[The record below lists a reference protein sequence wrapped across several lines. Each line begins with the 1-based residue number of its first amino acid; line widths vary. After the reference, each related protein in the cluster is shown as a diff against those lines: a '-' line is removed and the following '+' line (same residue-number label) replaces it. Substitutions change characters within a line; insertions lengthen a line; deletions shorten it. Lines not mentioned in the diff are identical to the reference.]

1 MRQIGLVALL
11 ALAACSESG
20 AKQSAEEVADTLS
33 DVRIQAG
40 LWEATNEVVDVSSPA
55 LPAEVL
61 AQMKGQKTTV
71 RNCVTPEQAAKP
83 DANFLAAQ
91 KDSSCTYQDFAMRG
105 GRMTGTMTCKPPGA
119 DGAMV
124 MTLDGRYGA
133 AEYDMAV
140 TMKTTGM
147 AKGQTMTMR
156 ARTTGRRVGDCT

>member
-1 MRQIGLVALL
+1 MRRMGLVALFVV
-11 ALAACSESG
+11 AACGESG
-20 AKQSAEEVADTLS
+20 GKQSAEEVADTLS

-40 LWEATNEVVDVSSPA
+40 LWEATNEVVDVTSPA

-105 GRMTGTMTCKPPGA
+105 GHMTGTMTCKPPGA

-147 AKGQTMTMR
+147 GQGQTMTMR